1 MQQKPYHMNGWMA
14 GAAPGQSKFGIAEQ
28 HKGSKFSQF
37 YKQQDYEEDEQ
48 DFAEKQPALLL
59 GQE

>member
-1 MQQKPYHMNGWMA
+1 MNGWMA